1 VLLEP
6 FRQPVLLVHRSHS
19 SSAFRHRNDER
30 NRSIVTRR
38 CASMPTVTASAVPTR
53 GHIVAYC
60 VTTVLVAAQALVGGL
75 SEVLQARYVGVTME
89 HLGYPAC
96 VTTIL
101 GVWKLAAVVPLLA
114 PRWPRVK
121 EWAYG
126 GMFFDLTGAV
136 ASHLAVGD
144 GIPAI
149 VAPTILTGL
158 VVASWALRSPSRRL

>member
-1 VLLEP
+1 M
-6 FRQPVLLVHRSHS
+6 RSMS
-19 SSAFRHRNDER
+19 
-30 NRSIVTRR
+30 
-38 CASMPTVTASAVPTR
+38 TVTASAVPMR
-53 GHIVAYC
+53 GRVVAYW
-60 VTTVLVAAQALVGGL
+60 VATVLVAAEALLGGL
-75 SEVLQARYVGVTME
+75 SDVLQARYVAETME
-89 HLGYPAC
+89 HLGYPAY

-121 EWAYG
+121 EWAYA

-158 VVASWALRSPSRRL
+158 VVAAWALRPPNSPALKHSRSG